1 MKGKKKSKKS
11 IPTDNTESENEGII
25 GMLISMHTFPLESE
39 EELLQKQMLIEELKN
54 GVDQNAEEL

>member
-39 EELLQKQMLIEELKN
+39 EELLQKQKLIEELKN